1 MSRPNSSAPSRY
13 LAPGLVRFSM
23 RLCRAG
29 SSGASHGASAALSA
43 RTTTRTRPRSA
54 RRFRQK
60 RAQAVIGLGV
70 GAPAQGSGARRSGRE
85 TARSSLPPH
94 AGIEQPVGE
103 VDEEIDDDEGER
115 EDEHG
120 PLPQDG
126 GARETGH
133 DEPAAE

>member
-13 LAPGLVRFSM
+13 LAAGLVRISM
-23 RLCRAG
+23 RLGRAG

-60 RAQAVIGLGV
+60 RAQAVIG
-70 GAPAQGSGARRSGRE
+70 
-85 TARSSLPPH
+85 RSSLPPH

-120 PLPQDG
+120 ALQQDVV
-126 GARETGH
+126 AREDGFH
-133 DEPAAE
+133 